1 MLAMA
6 FLCQFDIILNIG
18 IVKHW
23 YGMRNDVGRN
33 AFTRCMRWGKRHTMK
48 ERVKNGSLL
57 VLAIIGILLIA
68 FSLYGLF
75 SQLWVKWIDG
85 NEEPT
90 AQTETT
96 PEAALPEEEMQAQPV
111 APTDNTDVPTPEEEL
126 YEPGDNP
133 DIDEAIREELN
144 RILNETAFFYH
155 HDTGRNKGYA
165 GEHRASFT
173 NQTGVDFGTI
183 QLEISLYKLDNPRQ
197 YGDDPTI
204 PDEPLEVHNAYVGP
218 LAAGETV
225 PLSFTSDADDY
236 NYFLFGYSYTL
247 EE

>member
-1 MLAMA
+1 M
-6 FLCQFDIILNIG
+6 
-18 IVKHW
+18 
-23 YGMRNDVGRN
+23 
-33 AFTRCMRWGKRHTMK
+33 
-48 ERVKNGSLL
+48 

-85 NEEPT
+85 REEEPVQ
-90 AQTETT
+90 AESVQEEVV
-96 PEAALPEEEMQAQPV
+96 PDEEMQAQPI
-111 APTDNTDVPTPEEEL
+111 APTDSADVPVPEEEL
-126 YEPGDNP
+126 YQPGDNP

-144 RILNETAFFYH
+144 RILNETAFSYH

-173 NQTGVDFGTI
+173 NQTDVDFGTI

-204 PDEPLEVHNAYVGP
+204 PDEPLEVHDAYVEP

-225 PLSFTSDADDY
+225 PLTFTSDTDDY

>member
-1 MLAMA
+1 
-6 FLCQFDIILNIG
+6 
-18 IVKHW
+18 
-23 YGMRNDVGRN
+23 MRNDVGRS
-33 AFTRCMRWGKRHTMK
+33 AFAFRPRCGKRCTMK

-85 NEEPT
+85 REDEPVQAESVQEEV
-90 AQTETT
+90 
-96 PEAALPEEEMQAQPV
+96 LPDEEMEAQPI
-111 APTDNTDVPTPEEEL
+111 APTDSADVPVPEEEL

-144 RILNETAFFYH
+144 RILNETAFSYH
-155 HDTGRNKGYA
+155 KDTGRNKGYA

-173 NQTGVDFGTI
+173 NQTDVDFGTI

-204 PDEPLEVHNAYVGP
+204 PDEPLEVHDAYVGP

-225 PLSFTSDADDY
+225 PLTFTSDTDDY

>member
-1 MLAMA
+1 
-6 FLCQFDIILNIG
+6 
-18 IVKHW
+18 
-23 YGMRNDVGRN
+23 
-33 AFTRCMRWGKRHTMK
+33 MK
-48 ERVKNGSLL
+48 ERVKNGSLM

-85 NEEPT
+85 REDEPVQAESVQEEVVPD
-90 AQTETT
+90 
-96 PEAALPEEEMQAQPV
+96 EEMEAQPI
-111 APTDNTDVPTPEEEL
+111 APTDSTDVSVPEEEL

-144 RILNETAFFYH
+144 RILNETAFSYH
-155 HDTGRNKGYA
+155 NDTGRNKWYA

-173 NQTGVDFGTI
+173 NQTDVDFGMI

-197 YGDDPTI
+197 YGDDQTI
-204 PDEPLEVHNAYVGP
+204 PDEPLEVHDAYVGP

-225 PLSFTSDADDY
+225 PLTFTSDTDDY

>member
-1 MLAMA
+1 
-6 FLCQFDIILNIG
+6 
-18 IVKHW
+18 
-23 YGMRNDVGRN
+23 
-33 AFTRCMRWGKRHTMK
+33 MK

-57 VLAIIGILLIA
+57 ALAIIGILLIA

-75 SQLWVKWIDG
+75 SQLWVKWLDG
-85 NEEPT
+85 REDEPV
-90 AQTETT
+90 QTETAQ
-96 PEAALPEEEMQAQPV
+96 EEVLPDEEMQAQPI
-111 APTDNTDVPTPEEEL
+111 APTDSADVPAPEEEL
-126 YEPGDNP
+126 YQPGDNP

-144 RILNETAFFYH
+144 RILNETAFSYH
-155 HDTGRNKGYA
+155 NDTGRNKGYA

-173 NQTGVDFGTI
+173 NQTDVDFGTI

-197 YGDDPTI
+197 YGDDATI

-225 PLSFTSDADDY
+225 PLTFTSDTDDY

>member
-1 MLAMA
+1 
-6 FLCQFDIILNIG
+6 
-18 IVKHW
+18 
-23 YGMRNDVGRN
+23 
-33 AFTRCMRWGKRHTMK
+33 MK

-75 SQLWVKWIDG
+75 SQLWAKWNDG
-85 NEEPT
+85 REDET
-90 AQTETT
+90 VQTENVQ
-96 PEAALPEEEMQAQPV
+96 EEALPDEEMQAQPI
-111 APTDNTDVPTPEEEL
+111 APTDSVDVPAPEEEL
-126 YEPGDNP
+126 YQPGDNP
-133 DIDEAIREELN
+133 DIDAAIREELN
-144 RILNETAFFYH
+144 RILNETAFSYH
-155 HDTGRNKGYA
+155 NDTGRNKGYA

-173 NQTGVDFGTI
+173 NQTDVDFGTI

-197 YGDDPTI
+197 YGDDATI

-225 PLSFTSDADDY
+225 PLSFTSDTDDY
-236 NYFLFGYSYTL
+236 NYFLFGYGYTL

>member
-1 MLAMA
+1 
-6 FLCQFDIILNIG
+6 
-18 IVKHW
+18 
-23 YGMRNDVGRN
+23 
-33 AFTRCMRWGKRHTMK
+33 MK

-57 VLAIIGILLIA
+57 LLAIIGILLIV

-75 SQLWVKWIDG
+75 SPLWAKWIDG
-85 NEEPT
+85 REERT

-96 PEAALPEEEMQAQPV
+96 PETALPEDEMQAQPI
-111 APTDNTDVPTPEEEL
+111 APTGSADVPVPEGEL

-144 RILNETAFFYH
+144 RILNETSFSYR

-173 NQTGVDFGTI
+173 NQTNVDFGTI
-183 QLEISLYKLDNPRQ
+183 QLEISLYQLDNPRQ

-218 LAAGETV
+218 LAAGETA
-225 PLSFTSDADDY
+225 PLSFTSDTGDY